1 MMALIPNSDGVG
13 NRRGWGEA
21 CVEAVLAALRPDPDS
36 PLTEDTYLDLIAD
49 LDWKPDIRYL
59 QPEETGINPF
69 AFVIHPPDVSFIH
82 KHRLFG
88 WTRWLPDWLVENVA
102 ASFPTIYLSRITG
115 GQSSITGQRVA
126 GYLFSL
132 GATPRQMMRQG
143 ERFTYVGLEQAARMA
158 EQRGART
165 MGLEAFTSVVGDAGI
180 TVTNEVDIAITSGKS
195 LTVATTLEAAKQ
207 AVIKMGAR
215 DLTKGKVMVI
225 GATGSIGSVCARLLA
240 QAIFDVVLVS
250 IEPEKLIDLKHR
262 IHKETLGA
270 RVSIAM
276 KPDEFISECDLIVSA
291 TSAFGKRILD
301 ITRCKPGAVICDV
314 ARPPDINQAEAALRP
329 DVLVIECGEVLIPGK
344 IEFGYDIGLPPRTSY
359 ACLAET
365 ALLAMEGRFE
375 DYTLGRNISIERVK
389 EIYRLFKKHKFQL
402 AGLSSFGKY
411 ITDQDVAMKRALADR
426 LRNAPELL
434 EQTRLEAAT
443 KLTEIPEMA
452 KGIKNENNSMIKWAW
467 VAFELTLVG
476 VIIAQRQRSTRR

>member
-1 MMALIPNSDGVG
+1 
-13 NRRGWGEA
+13 
-21 CVEAVLAALRPDPDS
+21 
-36 PLTEDTYLDLIAD
+36 
-49 LDWKPDIRYL
+49 
-59 QPEETGINPF
+59 
-69 AFVIHPPDVSFIH
+69 
-82 KHRLFG
+82 
-88 WTRWLPDWLVENVA
+88 
-102 ASFPTIYLSRITG
+102 
-115 GQSSITGQRVA
+115 
-126 GYLFSL
+126 
-132 GATPRQMMRQG
+132 
-143 ERFTYVGLEQAARMA
+143 
-158 EQRGART
+158 
-165 MGLEAFTSVVGDAGI
+165 
-180 TVTNEVDIAITSGKS
+180 
-195 LTVATTLEAAKQ
+195 
-207 AVIKMGAR
+207 VIKMGAT

-262 IHKETLGA
+262 IHKETPGA
-270 RVSIAM
+270 HVSIAM

-329 DVLVIECGEVLIPGK
+329 DVLVIESGEVLIPGE
-344 IEFGYDIGLPPRTSY
+344 IEFGYDIGLPPRTAY

-375 DYTLGRNISIERVK
+375 DYTLGRNISMERVK

-411 ITDQDVAMKRALADR
+411 ITDQDVVMKRALADR
-426 LRNAPELL
+426 LRNDPGLF

-443 KLTEIPEMA
+443 KLAEIPEMA

-467 VAFELTLVG
+467 VAFGLTLLG
-476 VIIAQRQRSTRR
+476 VIIAQTQRSARRKGGN